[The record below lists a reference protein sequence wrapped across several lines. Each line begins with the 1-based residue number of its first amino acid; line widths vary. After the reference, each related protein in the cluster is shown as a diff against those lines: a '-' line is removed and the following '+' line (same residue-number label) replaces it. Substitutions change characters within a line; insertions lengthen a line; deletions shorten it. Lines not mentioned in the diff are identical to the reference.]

1 MSRLPGHPQAVSAAC
16 VCDICI
22 AIEHEN
28 AMRIVDDLIRCCT
41 VFALL
46 SVGPRLPLRPRKDG
60 LWLVQGDKRRDIKG
74 SLKKKKHV
82 FRVRITEA
90 PWRRVGY
97 FGHTLAGANRKR
109 QHPLLLDHHVLRRSS
124 TLHLPSLPFLYH
136 TIYTS
141 ALLSQFIHVK

>member
-1 MSRLPGHPQAVSAAC
+1 MNRLPGHPQAVSAAC

-60 LWLVQGDKRRDIKG
+60 LWLVQGDKRRDIKRQLEEEEACIQG
-74 SLKKKKHV
+74 SHHGGTLEAS
-82 FRVRITEA
+82 RIFWA
-90 PWRRVGY
+90 
-97 FGHTLAGANRKR
+97 HAGRG
-109 QHPLLLDHHVLRRSS
+109 QP
-124 TLHLPSLPFLYH
+124 
-136 TIYTS
+136 
-141 ALLSQFIHVK
+141 